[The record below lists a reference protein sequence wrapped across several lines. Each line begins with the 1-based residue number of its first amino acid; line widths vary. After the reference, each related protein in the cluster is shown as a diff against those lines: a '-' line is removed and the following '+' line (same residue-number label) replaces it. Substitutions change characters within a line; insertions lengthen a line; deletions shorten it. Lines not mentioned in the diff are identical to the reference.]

1 MSSEGFTED
10 ELVEQ
15 PAIALLEELGWEHVY
30 CYDKEW
36 EGGESILGRET
47 KGDVVLVDRLR
58 PKLNTLNPDVP
69 SAGIDQAIEELLRD
83 RSRLSLAGANQD
95 IYEILKE
102 GVRVTLPNQEEGGD
116 KIKTVSVIDWD
127 NPEENDFLIC
137 SQMWITGELH
147 TRRPDLIGFVNGLP
161 LVFME
166 LKATHRRLENAY
178 KGNLRDYKDTIP
190 QLFWYNAF
198 AILSNGSESKVGSI
212 TAGWEHFAEWKRVES
227 EEEPPRVSLETTLR
241 GTCNK
246 SRLIDIVEN
255 FTIFMEA
262 KGGVSKIVAK
272 YHQRLGV
279 NNTIE
284 ALQRTRDQDKHVE
297 RDGKG
302 QLGVFW
308 HTQGSG
314 KSISMVFFAQK
325 VLRKIL
331 GNWTFVLVT
340 DRQELDDQIYR
351 TFQSSGV
358 VTEDHVQANSSDH
371 LRQLLKEDHRFVF
384 TLVHKFR
391 TEEPGDTHPV
401 LSERDD
407 VIVITDEAHRSQ
419 YDTLA
424 LNMRNALPNALYLA
438 FTGTPLIEGEEEET
452 KEIFGD
458 YVSVYDFKQSIED
471 NATVPLYYE
480 NRIPEVQLTN
490 ENLNE
495 DIYTAIESADLDEAS
510 EKELERELGTD
521 YHLITRDDRLEK
533 VAKDIVD
540 HFPSRGFKGEGMVVC
555 IDKATAIRMYNKV
568 SKYWDKEIQKLE
580 QQLATTHPEQQK
592 NLKSRLEWMKSMD
605 MAVVVSQGQNEIAK
619 MEEKGL
625 DIRPHRKRMNEE
637 DLESKFKN
645 RDDDLRLVFVCAMW
659 MTGFDVPSCSTMY
672 IDKPMRN
679 HNLMQTIARA
689 NRVYPDKENGLIV
702 DYVGVFRKLEEALSV
717 YGSGRGQEGNEPVR
731 DKDSLVEQLEEGIKD
746 AEDFCEEQ
754 GVDVKAIQEV
764 SGFERVALLDEARDQ
779 LVKNDKI
786 KAEFLSHASY
796 VNRLFKAI
804 LPDKE
809 ASQYSMDVSTF
820 GVIAEKIKSLNPEPD
835 IDGVME
841 DIEQILDDSIAAEG
855 YVIDVPTGP
864 EDDDRFVDISKI
876 DFEKLEETFGNHK
889 AAAAERARS
898 VIQRRVQS
906 LVAKNRTRMDYLE
919 RFEALIEDYNAG
931 SLNQEEF
938 LQQLKEF
945 SEKLDLEEERHIREG
960 LSEEELAVFDLLI
973 KPDIELTREEE
984 NQVKQASRDLIS
996 RLKEEKL
1003 KIDWRKHQQTRAD
1016 VRVTIEQTLDNE
1028 LPVEPYDRQVF
1039 TEKCNAVFQHVSE
1052 SYAGPDENVYASG

>member
-1 MSSEGFTED
+1 MSSSGYTED

-15 PAIALLEELGWEHVY
+15 PAINLLEELGWECIY
-30 CYDKEW
+30 CYDEEW
-36 EGGESILGRET
+36 QGGESILGRET
-47 KGDVVLVDRLR
+47 KADVVLVDRLR
-58 PKLNTLNPDVP
+58 PRLEALNPEVP
-69 SAGIDQAIEELLRD
+69 AAGIEQAIEELLRD
-83 RSRLSLAGANQD
+83 RSRLSPAGANQD
-95 IYEILKE
+95 VYELLKN
-102 GVRVTLPNQEEGGD
+102 GVKVTLPDEDGGGD
-116 KIKTVSVIDWD
+116 KVETISVIDWEQ
-127 NPEENDFLIC
+127 PEKNDFLIC

-178 KGNLRDYKDTIP
+178 NDNLSDYKDTIP

-198 AILSNGSESKVGSI
+198 VVLSNGSESKVGSI

-255 FTIFMEA
+255 FTIFMED
-262 KGGVSKIVAK
+262 KGGTSKIVAK

-284 ALQRTRDQDKHVE
+284 ALQQTRNPDKHIE

-325 VLRKIL
+325 VLRKVP

-358 VTEDHVQANSSDH
+358 VSEGHVQANSSYH
-371 LRQLLKEDHRFVF
+371 LRQLLTEDHRFVF
-384 TLVHKFR
+384 TLIHKFR
-391 TEEPGDTHPV
+391 TEEPGETHPV

-452 KEIFGD
+452 KEVFGD

-471 NATVPLYYE
+471 KATVPLYYE

-490 ENLNE
+490 ESLNE
-495 DIYTAIESADLDEAS
+495 DIYSAIETADLDEAS
-510 EKELERELGTD
+510 EKKLERELGTD

-568 SKYWDKEIQKLE
+568 SKYWDKKIQELE
-580 QQLATTHPEQQK
+580 QELASTPLDEKEDLRSQLG
-592 NLKSRLEWMKSMD
+592 WMKSVD
-605 MAVVVSQGQNEIAK
+605 IAVVVSQGQNEIAE

-637 DLESKFKN
+637 DLESKFKD

-702 DYVGVFRKLEEALSV
+702 DYVGVFRKLEKALSI
-717 YGSGRGQEGNEPVR
+717 YGSGRGRGGDEPVR
-731 DKDSLVEQLEEGIKD
+731 DKEALLEQLKDGIED
-746 AEDFCEEQ
+746 AEEFCDAHD
-754 GVDVKAIQEV
+754 VDVEAIQEA
-764 SGFERVALLDEARDQ
+764 SGFERVALLDEARDK

-786 KAEFLSHASY
+786 QAEFLSHASY

-804 LPDKE
+804 LPDKD
-809 ASQYSMDVSTF
+809 ASQYSVAVSTF
-820 GVIAEKIKSLNPEPD
+820 GVLAEKIKALDPEPD
-835 IDGVME
+835 IDGVMD

-864 EDDDRFVDISKI
+864 EDDDRFVDISGI
-876 DFEKLEETFGNHK
+876 DFEKLEEAFGKHK
-889 AAAAERARS
+889 AAAAQRARS
-898 VIQRRVQS
+898 IIQRRVQS

-919 RFEALIEDYNAG
+919 RFETLIDDYNAG

-938 LQQLKEF
+938 LRKLQEF
-945 SEKLDLEEERHIREG
+945 SEELDTEEERHIREG
-960 LSEEELAVFDLLI
+960 LSEEELAVFDLLT
-973 KPDIELTREEE
+973 KPDVELTREERD
-984 NQVKQASRDLIS
+984 QVKQASRDLIS

-1016 VRVTIEQTLDNE
+1016 VRVTIEQTLDNK
-1028 LPVEPYDRQVF
+1028 LPVDPYGQKVF
-1039 TEKCNAVFQHVSE
+1039 MERCNAVYQHVSE
-1052 SYAGPDENVYASG
+1052 SYAGPDENVYAAG

>member
-1 MSSEGFTED
+1 MTSEGFTED

-30 CYDKEW
+30 CYDEEW
-36 EGGESILGRET
+36 QGGESILGRES
-47 KGDVVLVDRLR
+47 KADVLLVDRLR
-58 PKLNTLNPDVP
+58 PKLEAFNPEVP
-69 SAGIDQAIEELLRD
+69 STGIDQAIEELRRD
-83 RSRLSLAGANQD
+83 RSRLSSAGANQD
-95 IYEILKE
+95 VYELLKD
-102 GVRVTLPNQEEGGD
+102 GVKITLPDEDGGGD
-116 KIKTVSVIDWD
+116 RVETVSVIDWEH
-127 NPEENDFLIC
+127 PEDNDFLIC

-147 TRRPDLIGFVNGLP
+147 TRRPDLLGFVNGLP

-178 KGNLRDYKDTIP
+178 NDNLRDYKDTIP
-190 QLFWYNAF
+190 HLFWYNAF
-198 AILSNGSESKVGSI
+198 VVLSNGSESKVGSV

-255 FTIFMEA
+255 FTIFMED
-262 KGGVSKIVAK
+262 KGGTSKIVAK

-284 ALQRTRDQDKHVE
+284 ALQQTRNPDQHIE

-325 VLRKIL
+325 VLRKIP

-358 VTEDHVQANSSDH
+358 VTEGHVQANSSYH
-371 LRQLLKEDHRFVF
+371 LRQLLSEDHRFVF
-384 TLVHKFR
+384 TLIHKFR

-452 KEIFGD
+452 KEVFGD

-471 NATVPLYYE
+471 KATVPLYYE

-490 ENLNE
+490 ESLNE
-495 DIYTAIESADLDEAS
+495 DIYSAIETADLDEAS
-510 EKELERELGTD
+510 EKKLERELGTD

-568 SKYWDKEIQKLE
+568 SKYWDRKIRELE
-580 QQLATTHPEQQK
+580 QELASTPPEKKEDLRSQ
-592 NLKSRLEWMKSMD
+592 LEWMKSVD
-605 MAVVVSQGQNEIAK
+605 MAVVVSQGQNEIAE

-637 DLESKFKN
+637 DLESKFKD

-659 MTGFDVPSCSTMY
+659 MTGFDVPSCSTIY

-689 NRVYPDKENGLIV
+689 NRVYPNKENGLIV
-702 DYVGVFRKLEEALSV
+702 DYVGVFRKLEKALSI
-717 YGSGRGQEGNEPVR
+717 YGSGRGRGGDEPVK
-731 DKDSLVEQLEEGIKD
+731 DKEALLEQLEDGLED
-746 AEDFCEEQ
+746 AEDFCNEHE
-754 GVDVKAIQEV
+754 VDVEAIQEA
-764 SGFERVALLDEARDQ
+764 SGFKRVALLDEARDK

-809 ASQYSMDVSTF
+809 ASQYSVAVSTF
-820 GVIAEKIKSLNPEPD
+820 GVLAEKIKALDPEPD
-835 IDGVME
+835 IDGVMD

-864 EDDDRFVDISKI
+864 EDDDRFVDISGI
-876 DFEKLEETFGNHK
+876 DFEKLEEAFGKHK
-889 AAAAERARS
+889 AAAAQRARS
-898 VIQRRVQS
+898 IIQRRVQS

-919 RFEALIEDYNAG
+919 RFETLIDDYNAG

-938 LQQLKEF
+938 LRKLQEF
-945 SEKLDLEEERHIREG
+945 SEELDMEEERHIREG
-960 LSEEELAVFDLLI
+960 LSEEELAVFDLLT
-973 KPDIELTREEE
+973 KPDVELTREERD
-984 NQVKQASRDLIS
+984 QVKQASRNLIS

-1016 VRVTIEQTLDNE
+1016 VRVTIERTLDNE
-1028 LPVEPYDRQVF
+1028 LPVDPYDQKVF
-1039 TEKCNAVFQHVSE
+1039 MERCNAVYQHVSE
-1052 SYAGPDENVYASG
+1052 SYAGPDENVYAAG